1 MRKAFNKLF
10 CENLINDI
18 NLKFYMELTKADI
31 YNKAAYKKIKQ
42 KLSSLKAFKYILRNS
57 SKENKINILKKYWPA
72 KCATLSENFEVM
84 NGAFRPDE
92 KKIAIEVK
100 DGERIRTFLLKT
112 KDIERIKPE
121 IENILNNVKNKLDK
135 AYGLFYN
142 EQYITDMNITKN
154 GYRVIDKNINNYYI
168 MEE

>member
-10 CENLINDI
+10 CENLISDI
-18 NLKFYMELTKADI
+18 NLKFYMELTIADI
-31 YNKAAYKKIKQ
+31 YNKTAFKKIKQ

-72 KCATLSENFEVM
+72 KCATLSDGFEVM
-84 NGAFRPDE
+84 NGTFRFDE
-92 KKIAIEVK
+92 EKIAIEVK

-121 IENILNNVKNKLDK
+121 IEDILNNVKNRLDK
-135 AYGLFYN
+135 VYGLFYN
-142 EQYITDMNITKN
+142 DQYITDMNIAKN
-154 GYRVIDKNINNYYI
+154 GYRIIDKNINNYYI